1 VRLALALALALVAV
15 PAAGLA
21 AQALDGD
28 GRVTTIT
35 YSAATVIP
43 LRTAASNTLTIMLA
57 PGERVLNVEVGD
69 PEAIDVAL
77 AGSSDGLFVR
87 TLRAPANP
95 SLTVKTDLR
104 AYNFAVQVGPPAE
117 ASYAV
122 RFAYAPQTAAP
133 PPPPAPAANEGR
145 YKLSGTRVLRPER
158 ISDDGVHTYLEW
170 PEDAALPA
178 VFALNSIGEEEMVD
192 GYMRAGIFTIDRV
205 NPVLVFRIGKK
216 SAKAERLRGR

>member
-1 VRLALALALALVAV
+1 MKFALALLLATL

-21 AQALDGD
+21 AQALEGD
-28 GRVTTIT
+28 GRVTTVT
-35 YSAATVIP
+35 YSAGATVP
-43 LRTAASNTLTIMLA
+43 LRTAASNTLTIMFA
-57 PGERVLNVEVGD
+57 PGERVTNVEVGD
-69 PEAIDVAL
+69 PEAVDVAL

-87 TLRAPANP
+87 TLRPPSNP
-95 SLTVKTDLR
+95 LLTVKTDLR
-104 AYNFAVQVGPPAE
+104 AYSFAVQVGPPAE

-122 RFAYAPQTAAP
+122 RFAYAPQASAEPTAT
-133 PPPPAPAANEGR
+133 PPAAAAEGR
-145 YKLSGTRVLRPER
+145 YKLSGTRVLRPAR

-178 VFALNSIGEEEMVD
+178 VFALNTLGEEEMVD

-216 SAKAERLRGR
+216 TAKAERLSGR